1 MSKEL
6 LESPFE
12 QRTVPAALARTVA
25 RVPDRTFITCGEES
39 LTFRQFDL
47 LTNRF
52 AHFLRSLPIGQG
64 KLAIMVPNSLEFVYG
79 WFGCAK
85 LGTVFVPINN
95 EYRGDILQYQLAK
108 ADVTHILIDES
119 YLGRLAE
126 VIGSLPQL
134 RAVIVR
140 GNIAAAGAEARQ
152 SLATRA
158 QVIEAEAFRA
168 HPDTPVNATVKYTDK
183 HSISFTSGTTGPSK
197 GVLSTHCHVVS
208 FSYDW
213 IEVTRFTEQDV
224 IFAPMP
230 LFHALGS
237 ILGVLPA
244 VICGA
249 RIALAP
255 RFSASTYWDEVRK
268 HGATIAHGIF
278 SVIPLL
284 LKQAERPDDRDHPAR
299 VFYIGQR
306 NEDFER
312 RFGVKVVNAYGATE
326 TGAVAYT
333 PYEEEAPAGSCGK
346 PNLAKYDVRI
356 VDDNDQ
362 EVRIGEVGEVIVRPK
377 RPFMLMDGYY
387 NDPAAT
393 VDAFRNLWFHTG
405 DNVRQD
411 AGGWIYFVDRKKDAI
426 RRRGENIASFD
437 IESVVNL
444 HPGVLESAAVAI
456 PSELS
461 EDDVKVFVV
470 RKPGAA
476 VSQQELH
483 AFCEQRM
490 PGFWL
495 PRVIEFIEEMPR
507 TPTQKI
513 MKYRLREDREN
524 GDKVEFPSALRKTA
538 RKPVD

>member
-6 LESPFE
+6 LDSPFE
-12 QRTVPAALARTVA
+12 QRTVPAVLARTVA
-25 RVPDRTFITCGEES
+25 RVPNKTFITCGDES
-39 LTFRQFDL
+39 LTFGEFDRRV
-47 LTNRF
+47 NRF
-52 AHFLRSLPIGQG
+52 SNFLQSLPLAAG
-64 KLAIMVPNSLEFVYG
+64 KLAIMLPNCLEFVYG

-85 LGTVFVPINN
+85 LGAMFVPINN
-95 EYRGDILQYQLAK
+95 EYRGDILQYQLSKAEVTHMLIDAAYVRRL
-108 ADVTHILIDES
+108 ADV
-119 YLGRLAE
+119 AE
-126 VIGSLPQL
+126 RLPQL
-134 RAVIVR
+134 QTVIVN
-140 GNIAAAGAEARQ
+140 GQPDNDAA
-152 SLATRA
+152 LAIQLLGQRIR
-158 QVIEAEAFRA
+158 VIDVNSYRDF
-168 HPDTPVNATVKYTDK
+168 PDTAPEVSVHYTDK

-208 FSYDW
+208 FSFDW
-213 IEVTRFTEQDV
+213 IEVTNFGENDV

-237 ILGVLPA
+237 VLGVLPA

-249 RIALAP
+249 RIALSP
-255 RFSASTYWDEVRK
+255 RFSASTYWDDVRK

-278 SVIPLL
+278 SVIPVL
-284 LKQAERPDDRDHPAR
+284 LKQPEKPDDADNPAR

-306 NEDFER
+306 NEAFER
-312 RFGVKVVNAYGATE
+312 RFGVKIVNAYGATE

-333 PYEEEAPAGSCGK
+333 PYDQQAPDGSCGR
-346 PNLAKYDVRI
+346 PNLAKYEVRI

-362 EVRIGEVGEVIVRPK
+362 EVRVGEVGEIIVRPK
-377 RPFMLMDGYY
+377 APFMLMDGYY

-393 VDAFRNLWFHTG
+393 MDAFRNLWFHTG
-405 DNVRQD
+405 DNARQD
-411 AGGWIYFVDRKKDAI
+411 ASGWIYFVDRKKDAI

-437 IESVVNL
+437 IESAVNL

-470 RKPGAA
+470 RRPGAT
-476 VSQQELH
+476 VSHQELR
-483 AFCEQRM
+483 AFCAEHM

-495 PRVIEFIEEMPR
+495 PRVIEFIDQMPR

-513 MKYRLREDREN
+513 MKYRLRQDIEN
-524 GDKVEFPSALRKTA
+524 GDKCEFAAQARSALSK
-538 RKPVD
+538 